1 MKLWTGYETLG
12 MFEGKHDLVMVWAQ
26 FMVHNPVIHHSSQ
39 FSLRCMYTHT
49 TGTGAPQCG

>member
-1 MKLWTGYETLG
+1 MKLWTECETLG
-12 MFEGKHDLVMVWAQ
+12 MFEGKHDLVMVEAQ

-39 FSLRCMYTHT
+39 FSLHCMYTHT